1 MILAKHQ
8 GIVVR
13 LYPQPQQGRLPSV
26 SGTAVVRGRWCKHR
40 PLAACLG
47 VVQAVTLH
55 PSGAL
60 TPLRHAAGTSEGKI
74 TDSGAQPRPSRAVRA
89 RRLRGAPLGHN
100 PSPDN
105 PRRPGFVTSVTA
117 TRTYELSLAAS

>member
-1 MILAKHQ
+1 MSDLRGKPCSRSYQDAGGQHALMILAKHQ

-13 LYPQPQQGRLPSV
+13 LYPQPQRGRLPSV
-26 SGTAVVRGRWCKHR
+26 SGAAVVRGRWGKHR

-60 TPLRHAAGTSEGKI
+60 TPLRHAAEPQKARSLTQVLSH
-74 TDSGAQPRPSRAVRA
+74 DPRELYEA
-89 RRLRGAPLGHN
+89 AP
-100 PSPDN
+100 
-105 PRRPGFVTSVTA
+105 
-117 TRTYELSLAAS
+117 Y